1 MYDFNTIIDRRNTNS
16 LKWDVAENEL
26 PMWIADMDF
35 PTAPPILAAL
45 HKKISVGALGYG
57 IVPDAWYEAYIGW
70 WQRRHNFTI
79 EKEWLIFTT
88 GVVPA
93 ISSMVRK
100 LTTPAEKVL
109 IQTPVY
115 NCFFNCIVNSGRY
128 VVESPLK
135 YDGKEYDMDF
145 DRLEKDLSDP
155 QVSLMILCNPHNP
168 VGKIWNKAHLAK
180 VGELCHKYGVTVIS
194 DGIHCD
200 LADPGHS
207 YVPFAS
213 ASDICRD
220 ISISCIAPTK
230 AFNIAGVHSAA
241 VMVPNKFLRHKVW
254 RGVNSDDIAE
264 PNAIAIEAAIAAF
277 NEGEQWL
284 NELCC
289 YIYESKQ
296 LVKEFIKAK
305 LPEIHVV
312 PSDCTYL
319 MWLDCS
325 RITED
330 SVEMTE
336 FIRRETGLYVS
347 EGAEYGET
355 GRKFIRFNVAC
366 PHSILS
372 EGLTRL
378 EKGIKAYM
386 NRK

>member
-1 MYDFNTIIDRRNTNS
+1 MYDFNTVINRRNSNS

-35 PTAPPILAAL
+35 PTAPPILEAL

-57 IVPDAWYEAYIGW
+57 IVPDEWYNAYVNW
-70 WQRRHNFTI
+70 WQRRHGFAI
-79 EKEWLIFTT
+79 KKEWLVFTT

-115 NCFFNCIVNSGRY
+115 NCFFNCIVNGGRY
-128 VVESPLK
+128 VKESPLK
-135 YDGKEYDMDF
+135 YQNGEYDMDF
-145 DRLEKDLSDP
+145 ERLEEDLSDP

-168 VGKIWNKAHLAK
+168 VGKIWDKEHLIK
-180 VGELCHKYGVTVIS
+180 VGALCHKYGVTVIS

-200 LADPGHS
+200 LTDPGKE

-230 AFNIAGVHSAA
+230 TFNIAGVHSAA
-241 VMVPNKFLRHKVW
+241 VMIPNKFLRHKVW

-264 PNAIAIEAAIAAF
+264 PNIIAVEAAIAAF
-277 NEGEQWL
+277 NEGEAWL
-284 NELCC
+284 NELRC
-289 YIYESKQ
+289 YIYENKQ
-296 LVKEFIKAK
+296 LVKEFLKAK

-325 RITED
+325 KVTDD

-336 FIRRETGLYVS
+336 FIRKETGLYVS

-366 PHSILS
+366 PKSILS
-372 EGLTRL
+372 EGLIRL
-378 EKGIKAYM
+378 EKGVTAYI
-386 NRK
+386 NK

>member
-1 MYDFNTIIDRRNTNS
+1 MYDFDTVIDRRNSNS

-57 IVPDAWYEAYIGW
+57 IVPDEWYDAYINW
-70 WQRRHNFTI
+70 WQRRHEFSI
-79 EKEWLIFTT
+79 KKEWLVFTT

-93 ISSMVRK
+93 ISSIVRK

-115 NCFFNCIVNSGRY
+115 NCFFNCIVNAGRY
-128 VVESPLK
+128 VKESPLK
-135 YDGKEYDMDF
+135 YQNGEYDMDF
-145 DRLEKDLSDP
+145 ERLEEDLSDP

-168 VGKIWNKAHLAK
+168 VGKIWDNEHLIK

-200 LADPGHS
+200 LTDPGKV
-207 YVPFAS
+207 YTPFAS
-213 ASDICRD
+213 ASDICCD

-230 AFNIAGVHSAA
+230 TFNIAGVHSAA
-241 VMVPNKFLRHKVW
+241 VMIPNKFLRHKVW

-264 PNAIAIEAAIAAF
+264 PNIIAVEAAIAAF
-277 NEGEQWL
+277 NEGETWL
-284 NELCC
+284 DELRC
-289 YIYESKQ
+289 YIYENKQ
-296 LVKEFIKAK
+296 LVKEFLKAK

-325 RITED
+325 KVTDD

-336 FIRRETGLYVS
+336 FIRKETGLYVS

-366 PHSILS
+366 PKSILTD
-372 EGLTRL
+372 GLTRL
-378 EKGIKAYM
+378 EKGIKAYVD
-386 NRK
+386 K